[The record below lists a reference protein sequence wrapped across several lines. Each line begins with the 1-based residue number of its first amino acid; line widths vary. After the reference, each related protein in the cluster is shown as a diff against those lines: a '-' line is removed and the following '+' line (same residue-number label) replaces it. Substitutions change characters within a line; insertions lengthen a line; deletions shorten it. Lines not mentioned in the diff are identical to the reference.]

1 MNIFSQRINK
11 LLKKMSEEN
20 LDVAVITDED
30 NVYYFSGYIWN
41 LEDLPYFSFHK
52 RKELYL

>member
-20 LDVAVITDED
+20 LDVAIITDED
-30 NVYYFSGYIWN
+30 NVYYFSGYY
-41 LEDLPYFSFHK
+41 D
-52 RKELYL
+52 YLHMEFGRPTRYS